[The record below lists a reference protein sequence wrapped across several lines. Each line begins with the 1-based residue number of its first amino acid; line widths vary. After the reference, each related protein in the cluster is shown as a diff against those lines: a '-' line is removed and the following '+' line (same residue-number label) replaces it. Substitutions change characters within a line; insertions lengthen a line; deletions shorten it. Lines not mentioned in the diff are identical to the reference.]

1 MLTSKQK
8 SYLKS
13 IGSTLDAIVQIG
25 KGGITPSVVESAADA
40 LAARELIKVRILQN
54 SAIEPEAGIQQLA
67 DQTNSQLVQVIGRS
81 GLLYKRNP
89 EKPKI
94 ELP

>member
-13 IGSTLDAIVQIG
+13 LGNTMDPIVQIG
-25 KGGITPSVVESAADA
+25 KGGVTPTVVDSARDA
-40 LAARELIKVRILQN
+40 LIKRELIKVRVLQN
-54 SAIEPEAGIQQLA
+54 SADEPADAIRELAAQAEAE
-67 DQTNSQLVQVIGRS
+67 LVQLIGRN
-81 GLLYKRNP
+81 GLLYRHNP

>member
-13 IGSTLDAIVQIG
+13 LGSTMDSIVQIG
-25 KGGITPSVVESAADA
+25 KGGVTQTVVDSARDA
-40 LAARELIKVRILQN
+40 LIKRELIKVRVLQN
-54 SAIEPEAGIQQLA
+54 SSSEPADAIRDLA
-67 DQTNSQLVQVIGRS
+67 DQTHAELVQLIGRN
-81 GLLYKRNP
+81 GLLYKHNP